1 MTACGC
7 HSTTYRRHLRFGIA
21 LRLPVLRWERVEL
34 PGPANAPVDSSEAD
48 MRAVPG
54 FMVEQ
59 ERKRLSGDLDL
70 IRSHG
75 GLDTDRSVV
84 RIEAQLEILDAI
96 CARVEAE
103 CLTGNQREASAYSG
117 YSEVQ
122 LWRMA
127 KDKDIKNVGRLGA
140 PEYVLSELPIKPGH
154 NPDAAIE
161 EILRARS
168 ERAQAQAVRKKASP
182 AEPPAKEAPPAKPEG
197 RAAMPTPFDAKA
209 KARRALRKAG

>member
-1 MTACGC
+1 
-7 HSTTYRRHLRFGIA
+7 
-21 LRLPVLRWERVEL
+21 
-34 PGPANAPVDSSEAD
+34 

-59 ERKRLSGDLDL
+59 ERKRLRGDLDL
-70 IRSHG
+70 ILSHG

-127 KDKDIKNVGRLGA
+127 KEGVIENVGRLGA
-140 PEYVLSELPIKPGH
+140 PEYVLSKLPIKPGH

-161 EILRARS
+161 EILRQRS
-168 ERAQAQAVRKKASP
+168 EKAQAQAARKKAAC
-182 AEPPAKEAPPAKPEG
+182 AEPPVMEAPPAAARPQG
-197 RAAMPTPFDAKA
+197 LAAMPTPFDTKA

>member
-1 MTACGC
+1 
-7 HSTTYRRHLRFGIA
+7 
-21 LRLPVLRWERVEL
+21 
-34 PGPANAPVDSSEAD
+34 

-59 ERKRLSGDLDL
+59 ERKRLRGDLDL

-75 GLDTDRSVV
+75 ALDTDQCVV
-84 RIEAQLEILDAI
+84 RILAKLEILDSI
-96 CARVEAE
+96 CSRVEAE
-103 CLTGNQREASAYSG
+103 CLTGNQRESSAYSG

-127 KDKDIKNVGRLGA
+127 KDRDIQNVGRPGA

-161 EILRARS
+161 EILRERS
-168 ERAQAQAVRKKASP
+168 EKAQAQAARKKAAP
-182 AEPPAKEAPPAKPEG
+182 ADAQSEAAAPVVARPEAQAG
-197 RAAMPTPFDAKA
+197 MPTPFDARA
-209 KARRALRKAG
+209 KARQALKRTG